1 MRDGSLTPD
10 GTVPPATPLDTAPGL
25 TPIEPTPLR
34 VQVADVLRSAIVT
47 GRLRPGTALREVAL
61 SEQLNVSRA
70 PIREAIQDLE
80 NDGLVET
87 VAYKGS
93 RVKPLSLREV
103 TETCEMRHRFEVMA
117 VRRILEQGTSTTEL
131 WAPCRAMEHAAKA
144 GDREALVAADEVF
157 HRTLIELSD
166 HELLGQ
172 LWGGLYLR
180 IHQIMSLRND
190 EDVDLRDI
198 AGTHPPIVEALEAR
212 DVETAVRLVAEHA
225 DALADFDPAS
235 IAEAAE

>member
-1 MRDGSLTPD
+1 VVDLMG
-10 GTVPPATPLDTAPGL
+10 
-25 TPIEPTPLR
+25 PIEQTPLR
-34 VQVADVLRSAIVT
+34 VQVAEILRSAIVT
-47 GRLRPGTALREVAL
+47 GRLRPGTPLVETALA
-61 SEQLNVSRA
+61 EQLKVSRA

-87 VAYKGS
+87 VAYRGK
-93 RVKPLSLREV
+93 RVKPLTVREV
-103 TETCEMRHRFEVMA
+103 SETCDMRQRFEVMA
-117 VRRILEQGTSTTEL
+117 VRRILSQGAAVEPL
-131 WAPCRAMEHAAKA
+131 WAPCEAMEEAAAA

-157 HRTLIELSD
+157 HRTLIQLSD

-190 EDVDLRDI
+190 QEVNLVDI
-198 AGTHPPIVEALEAR
+198 AGTHPPIVRALEAN
-212 DVETAVRLVAEHA
+212 DIDQAIQLVSEHA

-235 IAEAAE
+235 IAETPQ